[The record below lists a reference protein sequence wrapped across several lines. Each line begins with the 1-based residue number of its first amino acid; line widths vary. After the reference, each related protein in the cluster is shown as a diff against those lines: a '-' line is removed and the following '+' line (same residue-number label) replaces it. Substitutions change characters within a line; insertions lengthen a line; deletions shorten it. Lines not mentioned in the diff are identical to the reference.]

1 MLLSHPNARSKTRH
15 AVISTAEPDRNSSNP
30 KEPVELGRLTWEE
43 LYQEVGRAA
52 QAMRELGVKP
62 NDSVVT
68 FGASNCEM
76 VIVYLATMAGAFHSD
91 ARRFCTFPLILRFSG
106 RSLLINT
113 C

>member
-15 AVISTAEPDRNSSNP
+15 AVISTVEPDRNSENP
-30 KEPVELGRLTWEE
+30 DEPVELGRLTWEE

-52 QAMRELGVKP
+52 HAMRELGVKP

-76 VIVYLATMAGAFHSD
+76 VIVYLATMTGESSFL
-91 ARRFCTFPLILRFSG
+91 CTVSRH
-106 RSLLINT
+106 
-113 C
+113 

>member
-1 MLLSHPNARSKTRH
+1 MLLSHPNARSKTRY
-15 AVISTAEPDRNSSNP
+15 AVISTVEPDRTSANP
-30 KEPVELGRLTWEE
+30 REPVELGRLTWEE

-76 VIVYLATMAGAFHSD
+76 VIVYLATMTGNSPRLLAVSP
-91 ARRFCTFPLILRFSG
+91 RF
-106 RSLLINT
+106 
-113 C
+113 